1 MHLIV
6 LKKIFCIHSVYPYM
20 NFKKR
25 CIIIILLKINV
36 WYIFFYTKPKFNC
49 IILLLLFLDLKNM
62 SRQLPRFLMS
72 KYKIID
78 FQDNIGYHFCIDK
91 SRELKIY
98 KILSGKK
105 TSRHPLHQDLHYF
118 PFRPA
123 DRVVCSWTAM
133 QKVNRENGCLV
144 VLPGTHKGEL
154 LQHDYPEW
162 EVTLKFI
169 YIVY

>member
-6 LKKIFCIHSVYPYM
+6 LKKIFCICSVYPYM

-36 WYIFFYTKPKFNC
+36 WYIFFYTKPRFNC

-98 KILSGKK
+98 KIFQARKPQDTLYTRTCT
-105 TSRHPLHQDLHYF
+105 TSRSDQRTGLSALGQPCRRSTEKMAAWSY
-118 PFRPA
+118 
-123 DRVVCSWTAM
+123 
-133 QKVNRENGCLV
+133 CLV
-144 VLPGTHKGEL
+144 LTKGNYSNMTIL
-154 LQHDYPEW
+154 NGR
-162 EVTLKFI
+162 
-169 YIVY
+169 

>member
-25 CIIIILLKINV
+25 CIIIILPKINV
-36 WYIFFYTKPKFNC
+36 WYIFFYTKPRFNC
-49 IILLLLFLDLKNM
+49 ITLLLLFLDLKNM

-98 KILSGKK
+98 KIFQARKPQDTLYTRTCT
-105 TSRHPLHQDLHYF
+105 TSRSDQRTGLSALGQPCRRSTEKMAAWSY
-118 PFRPA
+118 
-123 DRVVCSWTAM
+123 
-133 QKVNRENGCLV
+133 CLV
-144 VLPGTHKGEL
+144 LTKGNYSNMTIL
-154 LQHDYPEW
+154 NGR
-162 EVTLKFI
+162 
-169 YIVY
+169 